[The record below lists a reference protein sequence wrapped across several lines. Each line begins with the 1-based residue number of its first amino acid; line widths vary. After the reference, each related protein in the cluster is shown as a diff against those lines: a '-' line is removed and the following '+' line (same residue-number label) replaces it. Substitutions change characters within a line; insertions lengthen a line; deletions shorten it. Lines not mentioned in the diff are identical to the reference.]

1 MFNFNHGDL
10 GNTLGVNTGLAGL
23 TGLTGLTGRTG
34 VLQNAQLET
43 VSS

>member
-1 MFNFNHGDL
+1 MFNFNHGGL

-23 TGLTGLTGRTG
+23 TGLTGLTG
-34 VLQNAQLET
+34 VLQNARLET

>member
-1 MFNFNHGDL
+1 MFNFNHGGL

-23 TGLTGLTGRTG
+23 TGLTGLTS
-34 VLQNAQLET
+34 VLQNARLET